1 MLGDITFVVIALVV
15 FLRFAVSGEMSRK
28 TRIFAL
34 IISGILLIGVALRA
48 AANLPGNALGIR
60 LYESYQI
67 IIKAAILA
75 LIVFLVLRARSYLK
89 NRELQKQAKQ
99 YSQENK
105 WDELDRELET
115 VEYKSPFSDNVGTK
129 ENTLF
134 SDDVEINEDKYL

>member
-48 AANLPGNALGIR
+48 GANLPGNALGIR

-75 LIVFLVLRARSYLK
+75 LIVFLIFRAWSYVK

-105 WDELDRELET
+105 WDELDRELEAA
-115 VEYKSPFSDNVGTK
+115 EYKTPFSDNMEIK

-134 SDDVEINEDKYL
+134 SDNVDIKEG